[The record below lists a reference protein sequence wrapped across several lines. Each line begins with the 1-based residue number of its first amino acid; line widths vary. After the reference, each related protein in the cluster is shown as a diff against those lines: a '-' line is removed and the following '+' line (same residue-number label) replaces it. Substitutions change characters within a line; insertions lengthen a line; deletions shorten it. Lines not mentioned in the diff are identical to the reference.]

1 VLKRKPLRVA
11 LERVLTQLQRRDTY
25 GFFLEPVN
33 PDEVPGY
40 TDVIK
45 EPMDFAKM
53 EKRLHS
59 GAYRRQDE
67 FQVRALRL
75 AVRRTGLRC

>member
-1 VLKRKPLRVA
+1 
-11 LERVLTQLQRRDTY
+11 
-25 GFFLEPVN
+25 FLEPVN

-67 FQVRALRL
+67 FQRDLLLVTGNAQTFNQPGSIYSNEAARL
-75 AVRRTGLRC
+75 E